1 MQAFRMSGMGASFRP
16 AGACP
21 VMNGPHA
28 APGSERG
35 FMVADAA
42 TADGTASARLV
53 LWRCQFC
60 GTLLTGI
67 GRSDVPVGD
76 GAPGTGAAGQEFTWL
91 EENVPAL
98 ASTAA
103 GPALSERKTA

>member
-21 VMNGPHA
+21 VMNGPHV
-28 APGSERG
+28 APVQERG
-35 FMVADAA
+35 FMLADAA

-76 GAPGTGAAGQEFTWL
+76 GEPGTGAAGQEFTWL
-91 EENVPAL
+91 EENLPAL
-98 ASTAA
+98 VNTAT
-103 GPALSERKTA
+103 GPATSKERS